1 MSRNK
6 EIINDAIDKACD
18 LESIKDEIIYD
29 VDNFKRELERTG
41 YMTDELSDFIENYM
55 RWDND

>member
-18 LESIKDEIIYD
+18 IESIKDEIIYD
-29 VDNFKRELERTG
+29 VDNFKRELEKAG
-41 YMTDELSDFIENYM
+41 HMTDELEDFIENYM